1 MGRFEGECSG
11 KTLASVILLSIGST
25 LELLDENEGT
35 LHVTCH
41 RRIYVYDGH
50 MSHMATSASVSQA
63 SVSIYVTP
71 GMGGSGNCP
80 LASHKLLSDDQ

>member
-35 LHVTCH
+35 LHVTGVYMYMTVTCH
-41 RRIYVYDGH
+41 
-50 MSHMATSASVSQA
+50 TWQPLPASVKRQCL
-63 SVSIYVTP
+63 Y
-71 GMGGSGNCP
+71 M
-80 LASHKLLSDDQ
+80 